1 MTKPPTNTP
10 TPAPAAGKWRRVLSR
25 LFLLTAVGAAI
36 VLLMFW
42 LLGRFHPKLGTAPE
56 EGFQAIPVGNTPLVP
71 VRKITV
77 AETEVA
83 SGKVMPVHEADV
95 ASQILEKV
103 VAVNVKAGQKV
114 KKGDVL
120 VRLDDAVLRS
130 RLQQAQANLTANT
143 ASLKQATAEENR
155 TRELATKGIVSQSD
169 LDVAV
174 TALRTAEAKVQG
186 DEKAVAEA
194 EATLRFATVTSPIDG
209 VVIDKMVEVGD
220 MAQPGKVLATIY
232 DAMEVVANVR
242 ESHIDL
248 VKEGQSL
255 EVRIDH
261 PALVCRGTVRE
272 IVPQGDPTARTFP
285 VKVVGPC
292 QPGVHKGMYAKVII
306 PVGQEELLVI
316 PPSAVVRIGQL
327 ETVEVAEGKHL
338 RRRTV
343 QLGRTLTVEGH
354 EQVQVLSGLGE
365 GDLIAERPVVPPTP

>member
-1 MTKPPTNTP
+1 
-10 TPAPAAGKWRRVLSR
+10 LSR